1 MLNTASAIDLKTSC
15 SDCGKKLAFSSILRH
30 QKTVHKK
37 AVGKIW
43 KCEECDKICQNEKR
57 LSSHKYKHQEDA
69 RSVTNNQFHCDVCP
83 YRTIVK
89 AYLGDHIRLM
99 HRKEG
104 NAMWMCAFGRCATK
118 PVAFPNQK
126 RLDKHK
132 TCHTNAKCDVCGKIF
147 SAKRNIV
154 RHKKNVHESASTNS
168 EGDGENGDRQDPLQ
182 QALESDNF
190 IDMVIE

>member
-1 MLNTASAIDLKTSC
+1 MTFLS
-15 SDCGKKLAFSSILRH
+15 
-30 QKTVHKK
+30 
-37 AVGKIW
+37 AVGFGPILG
-43 KCEECDKICQNEKR
+43 CDIK
-57 LSSHKYKHQEDA
+57 
-69 RSVTNNQFHCDVCP
+69 VNNQTYKD
-83 YRTIVK
+83 
-89 AYLGDHIRLM
+89 
-99 HRKEG
+99 G
-104 NAMWMCAFGRCATK
+104 NGMWMCAFGRCATK